1 MPAININKKSG
12 LQFTKSLEADGGTDP
27 LEAIKFAFTSKKI
40 PSQPLLRQI
49 IFLTDGQVSNEHEI
63 IDTVRQYIDQDKFF
77 TIGIGSAPNS
87 YLMTKLADYGRGAF
101 TYIGEVKEVRTKM
114 TELFSKLE
122 SPALTDI
129 QLTLPLNVQAE
140 QANDV
145 IPDLYAGETLT
156 AVFKL
161 NTLPNSLEITGK
173 TMDGPY
179 TKTLHLRDASDATG
193 IDVLWARRKIER
205 LMDAYNT
212 LWGEEERAYA
222 KIPITQLA
230 IDYHLVSKFTSL
242 VATDITPSRPGLEH
256 LATKAV
262 TNKMD
267 LSMFTP
273 RKIAYQVQTATN
285 ASLWMLLGLLLMFI
299 AFVWRKKGRHG

>member
-1 MPAININKKSG
+1 
-12 LQFTKSLEADGGTDP
+12 
-27 LEAIKFAFTSKKI
+27 
-40 PSQPLLRQI
+40 
-49 IFLTDGQVSNEHEI
+49 
-63 IDTVRQYIDQDKFF
+63 
-77 TIGIGSAPNS
+77 
-87 YLMTKLADYGRGAF
+87 
-101 TYIGEVKEVRTKM
+101 M

-129 QLTLPLNVQAE
+129 QLTLPPNVQAE

-161 NTLPNSLEITGK
+161 NTLPSSLEITGK
-173 TMDGPY
+173 TMDGQY
-179 TKTLHLRDASDATG
+179 TKTLHLSDASDATG

-212 LWGEEERAYA
+212 LWGEEDRAYA
-222 KIPITQLA
+222 RIPITQLA